1 MELILIHLDINTI
14 QQEIMRLLEIL
25 MLEIFQNNDNEMK
38 RNIKRRI
45 DEDNEDNESNS
56 CDEEKG

>member
-38 RNIKRRI
+38 RNIKRRN